1 MKKTKLTKFA
11 RFVIPGVLLGAG
23 CTALL
28 AAPAPSTVKPL
39 EDSVRKALVTIPYL
53 SVFDD
58 LSYRVDSGIVTLSGA
73 VTQPCIKDYAE
84 KAVQHL
90 PGVAGIQ
97 DQIEVLPLS
106 PVDDRIRVQT
116 FRALNR
122 TGSLYRYFMGTN
134 PSIRIVVKNGHV
146 TLDGV
151 VGNAMD
157 SQLAYMAANHVPGV
171 FSVTND
177 LQTEIR

>member
-1 MKKTKLTKFA
+1 M
-11 RFVIPGVLLGAG
+11 
-23 CTALL
+23 
-28 AAPAPSTVKPL
+28 

-58 LSYRVDSGIVTLSGA
+58 LSFKVDNTSVTLTGA
-73 VTQPCIKDYAE
+73 VTQPYVKDYAE
-84 KAVQHL
+84 KAVQRVE
-90 PGVAGIQ
+90 GVTAVS

-106 PVDDRIRVQT
+106 RFDDQIRLGT
-116 FRALNR
+116 LRSLER
-122 TGSLYRYFMGTN
+122 TGSLYRYFMGVT

-151 VGNAMD
+151 VQNSMD
-157 SQLAYMAANHVPGV
+157 RQLAFMSANHVPGV

-177 LQTEIR
+177 LRTEH